1 MKHTKALT
9 IITLPLLWTI
19 YFLFELF
26 SGRVNN
32 STVIIGNIVLIIALF
47 IVGYLIYWISTKQK
61 KGLSAKAFFL
71 TPLILLVLD
80 QGSKIIIKFF
90 YFIYGFK

>member
-61 KGLSAKAFFL
+61 KAYQQKLFS
-71 TPLILLVLD
+71 
-80 QGSKIIIKFF
+80 
-90 YFIYGFK
+90 